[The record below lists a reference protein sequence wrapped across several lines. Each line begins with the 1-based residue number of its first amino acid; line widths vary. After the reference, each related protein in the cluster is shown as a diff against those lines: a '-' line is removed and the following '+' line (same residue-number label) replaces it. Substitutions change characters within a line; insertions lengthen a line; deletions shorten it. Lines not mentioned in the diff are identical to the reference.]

1 MRGCEWRLLFPLRP
15 KLERFR
21 QAYANKIA
29 WATHLAWG
37 DHSSQHHFL
46 VISIYTLEIVDFSL
60 PLSSIFLVV
69 ELFDLGSAWFEPLAA
84 WQEYARSSMMQSS
97 IFRFFFWFCGVLNI
111 CVACKQPAKKIEDIP
126 EGFYSLFRR
135 SFVLLDSLKDLCCE
149 QTGSLATSGIRFLCF
164 LSEAWE
170 SGSLASKIKMVMT
183 RGRGCAALGEEKSQ
197 SPTAAGKSI
206 SIRFLS
212 SPTSTTCRHRRPT
225 IRIGCW
231 RCLEMSF
238 SPFNDQTN

>member
-1 MRGCEWRLLFPLRP
+1 MASKLRWTGADLTAAAINRHFHRNLRAWEHSRCVQLPSQRNCTSSMLDWHSCNVLLAFTVRISYDMRGCEWRLLFPLRP

-97 IFRFFFWFCGVLNI
+97 IFRFFFFLVLW
-111 CVACKQPAKKIEDIP
+111 C
-126 EGFYSLFRR
+126 
-135 SFVLLDSLKDLCCE
+135 
-149 QTGSLATSGIRFLCF
+149 
-164 LSEAWE
+164 SEYMC
-170 SGSLASKIKMVMT
+170 SM
-183 RGRGCAALGEEKSQ
+183 
-197 SPTAAGKSI
+197 
-206 SIRFLS
+206 
-212 SPTSTTCRHRRPT
+212 
-225 IRIGCW
+225 
-231 RCLEMSF
+231 
-238 SPFNDQTN
+238 